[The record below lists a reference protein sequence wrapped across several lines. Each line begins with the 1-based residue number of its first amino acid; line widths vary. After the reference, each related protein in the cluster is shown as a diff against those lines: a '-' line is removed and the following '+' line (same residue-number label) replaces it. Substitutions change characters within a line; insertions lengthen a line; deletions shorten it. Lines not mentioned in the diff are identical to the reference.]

1 MTSIYS
7 SFEAT
12 MAELARDCADPRAGL
27 FGPDSLSW
35 EFGREAFV
43 FLSGG
48 RAALLQ
54 TAHPF
59 VAHAVD
65 QHSATKT
72 DPLGRFHRTFEAV
85 YGIIFG
91 DLEFAMSQAR
101 KVFHIHDGIKGLINE
116 DVGRFKRDDAYH
128 ALDIESLLWV
138 HATLLDSALATHEMV
153 MGELSYEKKARYYEE
168 SKTFARL
175 FGVPLDVLP
184 KDYEAFQVYF
194 DEALNSNMIAVGE
207 PAREMA
213 DFLFNSE
220 RPAAKPVMRWYRT
233 MTAGLLPKKVREGYR
248 LPFGPK
254 EKLIF
259 KTSLA
264 AIRTTAPL
272 LPERFRYTPAYVEAT
287 KRIKG
292 LPAVDPAGR
301 RVEQF
306 LLDFVQPSL

>member
-1 MTSIYS
+1 MTSVYT
-7 SFEAT
+7 SFEST
-12 MAELARDCADPRAGL
+12 MAEIARQCADPRAGL

-35 EFGREAFV
+35 EMGREAFV
-43 FLSGG
+43 FLAGG

-91 DLEFAMSQAR
+91 DLEFAMTQAR

-128 ALDIESLLWV
+128 ALDVEALLWV
-138 HATLLDSALATHEMV
+138 HATLLDSSLSTHEMI
-153 MGELSYEKKARYYEE
+153 MGEMSYEEKSRYYEE
-168 SKTFARL
+168 SKVFARL
-175 FGVPLDVLP
+175 FGVPLDILP
-184 KDYEAFQVYF
+184 KDYAAFQIYF
-194 DEALNSNMIAVGE
+194 EEALNSSMVAVGD

-220 RPAAKPVMRWYRT
+220 RPAARPLMRWYRT
-233 MTAGLLPKKVREGYR
+233 MTAGLLPEKVRDGYR
-248 LPFGPK
+248 LKFGLK
-254 EKLIF
+254 EQLVF
-259 KTSLA
+259 KASLA
-264 AIRTTAPL
+264 AIRTAAPL
-272 LPERFRYTPAYVEAT
+272 LPSRFRYTPAYVEAM

-292 LPAVDPAGR
+292 LPAIDPAGR
-301 RVEQF
+301 RVEKMI
-306 LLDFVQPSL
+306 LDFMQPSV